1 MYVCRSRFNSEKR
14 CSLSYANIQGKEA
27 LVEKFRNST
36 VMDEPP
42 SYRPM
47 LFYSSGPHVGEQQVH
62 EKSMRVSVYVLTHLF
77 MLF

>member
-1 MYVCRSRFNSEKR
+1 MKNDRSRFTSEKR

-47 LFYSSGPHVGEQQVH
+47 LFYSSGPHKGEQQVH
-62 EKSMRVSVYVLTHLF
+62 PS
-77 MLF
+77 